1 MEYKS
6 VEATL
11 DYLQDW
17 SSWLSTGDTIAS
29 SSWVAESPLTVDS
42 EANTT
47 TTATA
52 VISGGLVGGRY
63 KVTNSI
69 VTANG
74 LDESF
79 TWFLTVQERIV

>member
-1 MEYKS
+1 MEYKTP
-6 VEATL
+6 AGTL

-17 SSWLSTGDTIAS
+17 SNWLSTGDTIAS
-29 SSWVAESPLTVDS
+29 ASWVAESPLTVDS

-52 VISGGLVGGRY
+52 VISGGVAGGRY
-63 KVTNSI
+63 KVTNTI

-79 TWFLTVQERIV
+79 TWFITVQDRLV

>member
-1 MEYKS
+1 MEYKT
-6 VEATL
+6 EDGTL

-17 SSWLSTGDTIAS
+17 GNWLSTGDTIAS
-29 SSWVAESPLTVDS
+29 ASWVAESPLTVDS

-52 VISGGLVGGRY
+52 VISGGVAGGRY
-63 KVTNSI
+63 KITNSI